1 MITALLNLFDA
12 RKRGGLRQ
20 VRRMIRQCELNN
32 SKVAKLD
39 AQIARLML
47 KADQIDTLTD
57 ELEALIYRATLSAEE
72 N

>member
-12 RKRGGLRQ
+12 RKRGDLRQ

-32 SKVAKLD
+32 SKGAKLD

-57 ELEALIYRATLSAEE
+57 ELEALIYRATLSTEE

>member
-12 RKRGGLRQ
+12 RKRGDLRQ